1 MPEVF
6 VGVGSNI
13 EPEVNLRVA
22 LDELERRFAPLLVS
36 SVYRSRAFGFD
47 GDDFLNLVVGFG
59 TPLAAVD
66 VDAELSAIEYA
77 GGRVRAAERFGPR
90 TLDLDLLLYGRCA
103 DPALRLPRD
112 DVRAYPFV
120 LGPLAE
126 IAPDLVHPIHGD
138 RMADAWAAT
147 RGRSLE
153 RVGSRAMLIGA
164 GDGRGPSGATRLP
177 ADAAAAVDGENLP
190 GHVGCVA
197 DEK

>member
-13 EPEVNLRVA
+13 EPEANLHAA
-22 LDELERRFAPLLVS
+22 LEELERRFAPLIVS

-59 TPLAAVD
+59 TALAATE

-90 TLDLDLLLYGRCA
+90 TLDLDLLIYGRCI
-103 DPALRLPRD
+103 DPSLRLPRD
-112 DVRAYPFV
+112 DICAYPFV

-126 IAPDLVHPIHGD
+126 LAPDLVHPIRGQ

-147 RGRSLE
+147 PDHARLE
-153 RVGSRAMLIGA
+153 RVGSRDSLIGA
-164 GDGRGPSGATRLP
+164 TDAPASGPACSP
-177 ADAAAAVDGENLP
+177 ADTATTVDGKDLP
-190 GHVGCVA
+190 GHVRRVA